1 MSKSKNRFNN
11 SRYDDDEEDYYNQ
24 KYDTQRRNEKR
35 IKNFIRSK
43 DIGQLMIMNDDYD
56 DYEYDN
62 RKT

>member
-11 SRYDDDEEDYYNQ
+11 SRYDDDEEDYNQ
-24 KYDTQRRNEKR
+24 KYDAQRRNEKK

>member
-24 KYDTQRRNEKR
+24 KYDTQRRNEKK